1 MFSSRFIRSD
11 APGSGIR
18 RRIGRMQ
25 TIKAEFR
32 QKCSHTGE
40 SNSYIGQI
48 FANTMNHEAR

>member
-11 APGSGIR
+11 APESGIR